1 MCVFFCWPPFSVG
14 GGGGGCFEEMVG
26 KLDNLKTKGKG
37 KLIQI
42 LVEAKE

>member
-1 MCVFFCWPPFSVG
+1 MCLFFVGLPFCG